1 MKELT
6 LTYVGGVIALGLLAW
21 NVTTTQD
28 LTVQIARFEADALNR
43 IQRLEYWTER
53 LADRINKLETKETE
67 E

>member
-21 NVTTTQD
+21 NVNTTQE
-28 LTVQIARFEADALNR
+28 LTVQIARFEADTINR
-43 IQRLEYWTER
+43 IERLEYWTER
-53 LADRINKLETKETE
+53 LANRINKLETQE